1 MTASAAS
8 STGAVVPTDVFTG
21 QDFYVPSFQVWKGT
35 KVLNNIVPDVL
46 SVSYTDSLKAI
57 DSFEL
62 TVNNWDP
69 DKATQNRSGFA
80 TSPFKYSDTKTFEP
94 WQPVE
99 LYMGYIRSGHDERQK
114 MLSGEITTMTPT
126 FPASGGSTLSVRA
139 LNLLHRFRTKQQTL
153 PFSGLKDSEIA
164 EKIVKGIASDIR
176 KVIPN
181 LTLQVDAAEI
191 GANKANEEIVP
202 YLVMN
207 NQYPINFLLER
218 SRDIGYELFLEEP
231 AVLPANA
238 GRVVTLHYR
247 PTAAA
252 KQIVYVLEWGKSL
265 ISFQPT
271 LQTAN
276 QVSEV
281 TVRGWDPAG
290 KTKIEG
296 KAKRSEIKGVMQ
308 PGDLQLDE
316 TGLSQKLEIM
326 ADKPIQSQ
334 VEARNK
340 AASILL
346 RLAQGIVE
354 AKGKTVGLPNLRA
367 GSKVVVK
374 GLGTRFSGTYLV
386 TETTHTIGDGGYTTD
401 FSARMEAKVNDL
413 QTGSISAS

>member
-1 MTASAAS
+1 MTASAPN
-8 STGAVVPTDVFTG
+8 STGTVVPTDVFTG
-21 QDFYVPSFQVWKGT
+21 QDFYVPSFQIWKGT
-35 KVLNNIVPDVL
+35 KELNNIVPDVL
-46 SVSYTDSLKAI
+46 SVSYTDSLKDI

-62 TVNNWDP
+62 ILNNWDP
-69 DKATQNRSGFA
+69 DKATQNPNGFA
-80 TSPFKYSDTKTFEP
+80 TNPFKYSDTKTFEP

-99 LYMGYIRSGHDERQK
+99 LYMGYIRNGNDQRQK
-114 MLSGEITTMTPT
+114 MLSGEITTMTPN
-126 FPASGGSTLSVRA
+126 FPASGGSTLTVRA

-153 PFSGLKDSEIA
+153 PFLAQQDSAIA

-176 KVIPN
+176 KVISN
-181 LTLQVDAAEI
+181 LTLQLDAKEI
-191 GANKANEEIVP
+191 AANKAKENIVQ

-218 SRDIGYELFLEEP
+218 SREIGYELFLEEP
-231 AVLPANA
+231 APAANA

-252 KQIVYVLEWGKSL
+252 KQVVYILEWGKSL

-276 QVSEV
+276 QVSSL
-281 TVRGWDPAG
+281 TVRGWDPSG
-290 KTKIEG
+290 KTKIEETVTR
-296 KAKRSEIKGVMQ
+296 AKIQGVIQ
-308 PGDLQLDE
+308 PADVQLDE

-334 VEARNK
+334 AEAK
-340 AASILL
+340 KLATSTLL
-346 RLAQGIVE
+346 RLAQGMVE

-367 GSKVVVK
+367 GSKVVIK

-386 TETTHTIGDGGYTTD
+386 TTTTHAIADGGYTTD
-401 FSARMEAKVNDL
+401 FSARMEGTVNAL
-413 QTGSISAS
+413 QTG